1 MSVRSSWLS
10 DTAFP
15 PYGGASTG
23 ENVRN
28 HLAQPM
34 ARIDRTFSHNLGSN
48 QLMMFATMHEG
59 GGPKHRK
66 STPTPAPIFTSRAAP
81 PTTEPGHT
89 RHEPVCG
96 YHTVSS
102 AASCGDLGRIG
113 S

>member
-34 ARIDRTFSHNLGSN
+34 ARIDRTSSHNLGSN

-66 STPTPAPIFTSRAAP
+66 STPTPAPIFTSRAASLAG
-81 PTTEPGHT
+81 TGTYT
-89 RHEPVCG
+89 AR
-96 YHTVSS
+96 
-102 AASCGDLGRIG
+102 ASLWLPHGEQRGELR
-113 S
+113 

>member
-23 ENVRN
+23 ENVRS

-34 ARIDRTFSHNLGSN
+34 ARIDRTSSHNLGSN

-66 STPTPAPIFTSRAAP
+66 STPTPAPIFTSRASLAGTGTYTARASLWLP
-81 PTTEPGHT
+81 HGEQPGEL
-89 RHEPVCG
+89 R
-96 YHTVSS
+96 
-102 AASCGDLGRIG
+102 
-113 S
+113 